1 MSYRSIH
8 GSRRDAA
15 TPALIGLAA
24 VAIDTTF
31 VWWLFSRADIVT
43 RDQRAVVI
51 AAEVIIICSIGLIEV
66 ARLIQAISLSLA
78 SVIACD
84 PIAPP
89 PARGLRAALL
99 TTIVPDREPL
109 AMVTKTLAAAKK
121 IRYPGLRV
129 WLLDEGDA
137 KEVRETCRRLKVKH
151 FTRLRTRRYNT
162 PTGQFEVRTKHG
174 NLNAWLDAHGADYDV
189 ILCLDPDHIPNRDF
203 ADRVMGYFN
212 DPNVAYVVGPQFYGN
227 VEHFVSRAA
236 ESQQFPFHSVI
247 QRAGNRYRSPML
259 VGTNNAIRVSA
270 LRAAGGFVASITED
284 VATGLVIQSQR
295 NPATGDRWE
304 SVYVPDVLAIG
315 EGPASWADYFGQ
327 QARWSR
333 GGIQAIGRTF
343 LPRVF
348 RLRPK
353 ALLQYLLI
361 TSFYPTMALGWLLGA
376 VNAGLFIVLHAR
388 GIIVPIGVWAALYA
402 DTTVFQLWV
411 YMRARRHNVSP
422 FDRSSSGGP
431 IGMAMTVDGSTD
443 IRRLISECTGLSPWA
458 IQSDP
463 QGQMVDRGLLA
474 DVSATPVLV
483 GRLPGRRRRS
493 AGDRIV
499 TGSVV
504 VAGARPAYNERAAP
518 TVAGAGTTAGSP
530 AAVDQYGYPA
540 LGNQRGQ
547 GLMVVVARSLRRRS
561 LWIVG
566 VAVLILNVMVA
577 LPYVSRAIGTQDV
590 DTQSYEAQY
599 GHWDTIALP
608 AGLRVNAVHAT
619 LLDTGKI
626 LITAGSGNDLGQF
639 QAGLFKSLIY
649 DPVTGTG
656 RVIYTPV
663 DMFCGGQALLSNG
676 DVLIAGGTQ
685 NYEVLAGQV
694 THAGG
699 VMTITN
705 ESPAPGLRMMG
716 ANTEL
721 VAPNGQRYQ
730 TDAEIVIQPAV
741 KQTGPGGKVTIIPS
755 STSVWVNAESKG
767 PVADLNV
774 STPTHFAIAG
784 LVAAGQP
791 QHLRPGHHD
800 DDGQARFQ
808 GTSFS
813 YLFDPDDRGVH
824 PGCGPE
830 HETLVPDLG
839 AALGRIGAGRQRSG
853 RHRTDRPRRPR
864 DRTVDPVRA
873 ALDPAGRPHS
883 LLRHLSRAV
892 PDREPGR
899 PVLFFEQLRVR
910 TGRQGPPTRFL
921 EHQDQRLRVGAR
933 SA

>member
-1 MSYRSIH
+1 VPSADGCSSAQDYRVSYRSIH
-8 GSRRDAA
+8 GTRRDAA

-24 VAIDTTF
+24 VAIDIAF
-31 VWWLFSRADIVT
+31 VWWLFSRAAIVT

-51 AAEVIIICSIGLIEV
+51 AAEIIIICSIGLIEV

-89 PARGLRAALL
+89 SAPGLRAALL
-99 TTIVPDREPL
+99 TTIVPDQEPL

-121 IRYPGLRV
+121 VRYPGLRV

-151 FTRLRTRRYNT
+151 FSRLRTRRYNT
-162 PTGQFEVRTKHG
+162 PTGRFEVRTKHG

-203 ADRVMGYFN
+203 AERVMGYFN

-388 GIIVPIGVWAALYA
+388 GIIVPIGVWAALYT

-431 IGMAMTVDGSTD
+431 IGMAMTVMAAPIYAGSFLNALAF
-443 IRRLISECTGLSPWA
+443 RRGRFRVTPKGKWSTGDSWRTFRRHLCWS
-458 IQSDP
+458 
-463 QGQMVDRGLLA
+463 GVYLVVVVVLLA
-474 DVSATPVLV
+474 TGSSPAVLWWPVLALLTTSAPPLLWRAQV
-483 GRLPGRRRRS
+483 RRQAHRQPS
-493 AGDRIV
+493 A
-499 TGSVV
+499 
-504 VAGARPAYNERAAP
+504 
-518 TVAGAGTTAGSP
+518 SP
-530 AAVDQYGYPA
+530 AIRLSAP
-540 LGNQRGQ
+540 
-547 GLMVVVARSLRRRS
+547 
-561 LWIVG
+561 
-566 VAVLILNVMVA
+566 
-577 LPYVSRAIGTQDV
+577 
-590 DTQSYEAQY
+590 
-599 GHWDTIALP
+599 
-608 AGLRVNAVHAT
+608 NAV
-619 LLDTGKI
+619 
-626 LITAGSGNDLGQF
+626 
-639 QAGLFKSLIY
+639 
-649 DPVTGTG
+649 
-656 RVIYTPV
+656 
-663 DMFCGGQALLSNG
+663 
-676 DVLIAGGTQ
+676 
-685 NYEVLAGQV
+685 
-694 THAGG
+694 
-699 VMTITN
+699 
-705 ESPAPGLRMMG
+705 
-716 ANTEL
+716 
-721 VAPNGQRYQ
+721 
-730 TDAEIVIQPAV
+730 
-741 KQTGPGGKVTIIPS
+741 
-755 STSVWVNAESKG
+755 
-767 PVADLNV
+767 
-774 STPTHFAIAG
+774 
-784 LVAAGQP
+784 
-791 QHLRPGHHD
+791 
-800 DDGQARFQ
+800 
-808 GTSFS
+808 
-813 YLFDPDDRGVH
+813 
-824 PGCGPE
+824 
-830 HETLVPDLG
+830 
-839 AALGRIGAGRQRSG
+839 
-853 RHRTDRPRRPR
+853 
-864 DRTVDPVRA
+864 RA
-873 ALDPAGRPHS
+873 
-883 LLRHLSRAV
+883 
-892 PDREPGR
+892 
-899 PVLFFEQLRVR
+899 
-910 TGRQGPPTRFL
+910 
-921 EHQDQRLRVGAR
+921 
-933 SA
+933 